1 MAPAKQREA
10 FEAAFAAGADAVYM
24 GLPKFG
30 ARAYA
35 ANFGMSEMK
44 EVIHKAHLAG
54 MKIYITMN
62 TILEESEILEAAA
75 LAEEVSRAGAD
86 ALIIQD
92 LGLIHYLHHTLP
104 EIELHASTQVSVN
117 RPEQIEKL
125 KQLGV
130 TRVVLARE
138 ATLEEIKACK
148 RLVWSWKFS
157 SMGLY
162 VFLILGNA
170 SFHGSGMVD
179 QGIKVLVRSPVV
191 WNILC

>member
-1 MAPAKQREA
+1 
-10 FEAAFAAGADAVYM
+10 
-24 GLPKFG
+24 
-30 ARAYA
+30 
-35 ANFGMSEMK
+35 MSEMK

-148 RLVWSWKFS
+148 KAGLELEVFVHGALCISYSGQCQFS
-157 SMGLY
+157 RIRYGRSGNKGSCAQPCRMEYTLLKMESLFMPQ
-162 VFLILGNA
+162 VLIFCLLKI
-170 SFHGSGMVD
+170 F
-179 QGIKVLVRSPVV
+179 QFCRIFQPCRKQE
-191 WNILC
+191 WIL